1 MPSAMPSVSPSAA
14 PSIDRVIDASPFFV
28 LYEFDGADP
37 AVTDADFQQAA
48 AITASYINDYFI
60 AFFEFSDVS
69 NLDNVQ
75 TRINEFL
82 TDPIRIGFDVSYS
95 FSEDSSFIPS
105 QQELDNLLIQAFQL
119 PNVQALQFALRGIPG
134 ANPFANT
141 ADASYVTE
149 AGEVILEMSAAEN
162 LSGGTSGA
170 GKAAIAASGLL
181 IAAVLALFVTQRA
194 KSSSSPF
201 LKTLKPKFTTLR
213 AKLQLPCKR
222 KSLPHHDTIKTIPIS
237 VHDDTMSECTL
248 SVVSPPSIQLHTLS
262 LGMIEEEEA
271 DQSESLMKEGR
282 RLARG
287 YGNIPG
293 NPFCDDP
300 DSISHNLDPI
310 SDDPEDEMRSIM
322 SGDCHVNQL

>member
-1 MPSAMPSVSPSAA
+1 MPSVMLSVSPSAA
-14 PSIDRVIDASPFFV
+14 PSIDRVIDASPFIV

-48 AITASYINDYFI
+48 AITASYINDYFL
-60 AFFEFSDVS
+60 AFFEFSDVT

-82 TDPIRIGFDVSYS
+82 TDPIRIGIDVNYR

-105 QQELDNLLIQAFQL
+105 QQDLDNLLIQAFQL
-119 PNVQALQFALRGIPG
+119 PTVQALQLALRGIPG

-141 ADASYVTE
+141 ADASYVNE
-149 AGEVILEMSAAEN
+149 AGEVILELSATEN

-170 GKAAIAASGLL
+170 AKAAIATSGLL

-194 KSSSSPF
+194 KSNSSPF

-213 AKLQLPCKR
+213 AKLQLPFKR
-222 KSLPHHDTIKTIPIS
+222 NSLPHHDTIKTIPIS
-237 VHDDTMSECTL
+237 VHDDTMSECTS
-248 SVVSPPSIQLHTLS
+248 SVVSPPSIQLHNLS

-271 DQSESLMKEGR
+271 DQLESLMKEGR

-293 NPFCDDP
+293 NPLCDD
-300 DSISHNLDPI
+300 LDPI
-310 SDDPEDEMRSIM
+310 SDAEDEMRSIM